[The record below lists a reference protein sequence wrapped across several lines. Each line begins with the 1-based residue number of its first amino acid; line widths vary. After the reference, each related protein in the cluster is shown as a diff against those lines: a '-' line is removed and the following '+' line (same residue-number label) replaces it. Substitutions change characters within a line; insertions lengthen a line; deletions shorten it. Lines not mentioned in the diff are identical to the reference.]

1 MAIGADELITLRDAL
16 IRARAK
22 GVRLVQMGGE
32 RVEYRT
38 DEEMAAAIADLDARI
53 RNASTP
59 RSVAVKFSTSK
70 GM

>member
-1 MAIGADELITLRDAL
+1 MAIGSDELTTLRDAL

-22 GVRLVQMGGE
+22 GVRLVQMGAE

-38 DEEMAAAIADLDARI
+38 DEEMASAIADLDARI
-53 RNASTP
+53 RRASAARP
-59 RSVAVKFSTSK
+59 VVVKVSTSK